1 MNLFVS
7 LGVGAVMIGV
17 TIIIHIIVCDLVLR
31 MVMGRV
37 RDYFLRF
44 GVHWKIPVLV
54 LAVYAICASL
64 MFQIW
69 MWAFLIYIID
79 DNTLGS
85 ISNALYYATSSF
97 TTVGF
102 ADIEPVP
109 EWRMLGAVA
118 AMNGMI
124 LFGWS
129 AAFIFEILAK
139 LYDDDKI
146 LRKRIA
152 HHLEEKR

>member
-1 MNLFVS
+1 MTLFFI

-17 TIIIHIIVCDLVLR
+17 TIIIQVIVCDLVLR
-31 MVMGRV
+31 LVTGRV
-37 RDYFLRF
+37 RDYCLRF
-44 GVHWKIPVLV
+44 GSHWKIPVLV
-54 LAVYAICASL
+54 LAVYCICASL
-64 MFQIW
+64 MFHIW
-69 MWAFLIYIID
+69 LWAFLIYSFD
-79 DNTLGS
+79 DETLGS

-102 ADIEPVP
+102 ADIEPAP

-139 LYDDDKI
+139 LYDDDNI
-146 LRKRIA
+146 IRKRIA
-152 HHLEEKR
+152 PHHESKK